1 MRPPVI
7 KVRVP
12 QDAKREEI
20 TKAINAKLTRK
31 VTDLLRKNQEVVISI
46 FAFEEGE
53 LIHRAAGNTQRAGSG
68 AIERHAKHH

>member
-1 MRPPVI
+1 MRPSVI

-31 VTDLLRKNQEVVISI
+31 ATDLLRKNQEVVISI
-46 FAFEEGE
+46 FAFE
-53 LIHRAAGNTQRAGSG
+53 RARSAVAKKAGKS
-68 AIERHAKHH
+68 

>member
-31 VTDLLRKNQEVVISI
+31 ATDLLRKNQEVVISI
-46 FAFEEGE
+46 FAFE
-53 LIHRAAGNTQRAGSG
+53 RARSAAVKKAGKS
-68 AIERHAKHH
+68 